1 MKNFK
6 QDLGLIYREH
16 RGLLILMILLFV
28 CSMIFFIFSIFNL
41 SPSSAIVKVGYG
53 DIGSFAG
60 EGLTEMRTGAGYR
73 DGGWANMLTFPMLA
87 IIFGILHNLIA
98 VKLFKRRGADTAKA
112 FISLTFMLLLGA
124 LVVAIR
130 LLGEN

>member
-1 MKNFK
+1 MKNFRH
-6 QDLGLIYREH
+6 DLGLIYREH
-16 RGLLILMILLFV
+16 RGLLLLMILLAVLSLAFFV
-28 CSMIFFIFSIFNL
+28 FSIINL

-60 EGLTEMRTGAGYR
+60 EGLSEMRTGAGYR
-73 DGGWANMLTFPMLA
+73 DGGWANMLTFPILA
-87 IIFGILHNLIA
+87 VIFGVFHNLIA
-98 VKLFKRRGADTAKA
+98 LKLFKRRGADTAKT
-112 FISLTFMLLLGA
+112 FVMLTFMLLFGA